1 MLKNKYTLVLVGFL
15 LVFDQGFSQTM
26 SLEAVLTA
34 IKNNNPQLKMVEA
47 EIKSMDAE
55 ALGAKSWMPPQL
67 STGFFM
73 TPYNTQM
80 WKSSEMNPGMGSYM
94 FGITQM
100 IPNASKLKAAS
111 DYMKAQSSVEIQ
123 NKNYAL
129 NQLYAL
135 GKTNYYQV
143 IILERKLKII
153 KENAA
158 LLDYMIQSME
168 IRYQYNMDQLPTCYK
183 AKSQR
188 AVTESM
194 LAMLENEKRQKI
206 IVLNTL
212 MAQDPTIFFELEN
225 DFLLKNYEEVPKDS
239 SYLEKNRSDIQ
250 AIEKNIHLNQLKVVI
265 EKTKLAPEWGLKYDH
280 MIGFG
285 QQPQQFSLMG
295 MVTIPMPWTTK
306 MNKATIESLKIKN
319 EGLAWQK
326 QMILLETKG
335 MIAGMNAELINL
347 KKQLQ
352 IAEKSIIPALK
363 RNYDTAV
370 LSWQNNTGNL
380 FAVLDAW
387 EALNMA
393 QLDALDKLQA
403 ILNTQVALD
412 KQLENK

>member
-123 NKNYAL
+123 NKNYVL

-135 GKTNYYQV
+135 GKTNYYQG

-168 IRYQYNMDQLPTCYK
+168 IRYQYNMDQLPTYYK

-206 IVLNTL
+206 IGLNTL

-239 SYLEKNRSDIQ
+239 SYLAKNRSDIQ
-250 AIEKNIHLNQLKVVI
+250 AIEKTIHLNQLKVVI

-326 QMILLETKG
+326 QMILVETKG